1 MNDADAIF
9 NPLSYL
15 LNLHSL
21 RTLFPD
27 SADFSCSAV
36 VSTIA
41 QSLSENLKM
50 TGPFLVANQDHLRQV
65 VQTVISLITKKHP
78 CQADFAEEE
87 LDLEDMDSTELEW
100 LVIDSAM
107 DVISGL
113 ATALGPTFGELW
125 KIFEKPVLRYASG
138 AESLGRASACG
149 VLSEIIVGMD
159 DAVTPLTNKL
169 MAILLKR
176 MSDEDDQTKSN
187 AAYAVGRL
195 VEKSQDSSALSKSYP
210 TILNKLENLLTISNA
225 RCKDNAA
232 GCVARLILKNK
243 SAVPL
248 GDVLPSLV
256 NILPLKDDYQE
267 NEPVWKMVI
276 NLYREQDSHIVG
288 MTQKLAPIMLSVLG
302 EPEEQLT
309 DEVRIELNQLVDHLK
324 NM

>member
-1 MNDADAIF
+1 
-9 NPLSYL
+9 
-15 LNLHSL
+15 
-21 RTLFPD
+21 
-27 SADFSCSAV
+27 
-36 VSTIA
+36 
-41 QSLSENLKM
+41 M
-50 TGPFLVANQDHLRQV
+50 TGPLLVANQDHLRQV
-65 VQTVISLITKKHP
+65 VQTVVSLITKKHP

-87 LDLEDMDSTELEW
+87 LDMEDMDSTELEW

-113 ATALGPTFGELW
+113 AAALGPSFGELW

-159 DAVTPLTNKL
+159 ISVTPITEKL
-169 MAILLKR
+169 MTILLKR

-195 VEKSQDSSALSKSYP
+195 VEKSQDSSTLQKSYP
-210 TILNKLENLLTISNA
+210 TILSKLENLLSISNA

-232 GCVARLILKNK
+232 GCVSRLILKDK
-243 SAVPL
+243 SAIPL
-248 GDVLPSLV
+248 GEVLPALV

-267 NEPVWKMVI
+267 NEPVWKMI
-276 NLYREQDSHIVG
+276 ITLYREQDSHVLG
-288 MTQKLAPIMLSVLG
+288 MTQKLAPVMMSVLG

-324 NM
+324 SM

>member
-1 MNDADAIF
+1 M
-9 NPLSYL
+9 
-15 LNLHSL
+15 
-21 RTLFPD
+21 
-27 SADFSCSAV
+27 
-36 VSTIA
+36 STIA

-50 TGPFLVANQDHLRQV
+50 TGPFLIANEDHLRQV
-65 VQTVISLITKKHP
+65 VQTVGSLITKKHP

-113 ATALGPTFGELW
+113 AAALGPSFGELW

-149 VLSEIIVGMD
+149 VLSEIIVGMG
-159 DAVTPLTNKL
+159 DAVTPITDKL
-169 MAILLKR
+169 MTILLKR

-195 VEKSQDSSALSKSYP
+195 VEKSQDSRTLQKSYP
-210 TILNKLENLLTISNA
+210 TILSKLENLLTISNA

-243 SAVPL
+243 AAVPL
-248 GDVLPSLV
+248 GDVLPALV

-267 NEPVWKMVI
+267 NEPVWKMI
-276 NLYREQDSHIVG
+276 ITLYHEQDEHITG
-288 MTQKLAPIMLSVLG
+288 MTQKLAPIMMNVLG

-309 DEVRIELNQLVDHLK
+309 DEVRLELNQLVDHLK
-324 NM
+324 KM